1 MSDQTQTPEPLIYS
15 GGAARSGRLP
25 QMRLIP
31 RSFLWHTAEAFSEG
45 NEKYEKIQEI
55 GRPTPLTSNWR
66 KGDLTF
72 FLDAYNHLLNHAADA
87 STRTLELGLTL
98 QGPEPQEGFVYNE
111 VRKTLEDLGHAAANI
126 AFLIEWLDSGAAV
139 EMMAREVLQ
148 VREIHRSLAERRKLE
163 DEEKVARLREA
174 FAQEL
179 AKIDPPVPALSP
191 SQETEETAAE
201 EEALDLPPAE
211 APADPPAV
219 RSWLKAKTAELT
231 AKVKGN

>member
-1 MSDQTQTPEPLIYS
+1 MSEQNQTTEPLPLIYN
-15 GGAARSGRLP
+15 GGAVRSGRLP
-25 QMRLIP
+25 QYRLIP

-72 FLDAYNHLLNHAADA
+72 FLDVYNHLLNHAADA
-87 STRTLELGLTL
+87 SNRTLELGLTL

-111 VRKTLEDLGHAAANI
+111 VRKILEDLGHAAANI

-148 VREIHRSLAERRKLE
+148 VREIHRSLAERRQAE
-163 DEEKVARLREA
+163 FEERVARAREA
-174 FAQEL
+174 YAQEL
-179 AKIDPPVPALSP
+179 SGAKETVPALSP
-191 SQETEETAAE
+191 LQETEEQSDE
-201 EEALDLPPAE
+201 EEIAEGVAPPAE
-211 APADPPAV
+211 PPAV
-219 RSWLKAKTAELT
+219 RSWLKAKTAELA